1 ARRSFKAPNSSTF
14 TCMDLAYPV
23 WSVFWRQRQLRL
35 TWVPESLSLDTRKR
49 RQSVGLALRLPCR
62 RDKNILDRL
71 SAHQQRIPNE
81 RAVTSPR
88 HRLRTHNRDRRFP
101 LQFNQLP
108 QRFPESLCL
117 HIVCVAA
124 KAGVPPPRIDRTFLR
139 FAQPAQ
145 RLHPSIYDADRLER
159 SRQRLPA
166 ELRIKSR
173 FRNLSHI
180 HQQVDAVVLQ
190 GAKKKF
196 DRKRGVADG

>member
-1 ARRSFKAPNSSTF
+1 
-14 TCMDLAYPV
+14 MDLAYPV

-124 KAGVPPPRIDRTFLR
+124 NASPPNCGLNRDFGIFRTSISKLTPLSCKAPRKNSIASVEWPMVNMRKTSQTF
-139 FAQPAQ
+139 
-145 RLHPSIYDADRLER
+145 RLK
-159 SRQRLPA
+159 Q
-166 ELRIKSR
+166 K
-173 FRNLSHI
+173 
-180 HQQVDAVVLQ
+180 
-190 GAKKKF
+190 
-196 DRKRGVADG
+196 